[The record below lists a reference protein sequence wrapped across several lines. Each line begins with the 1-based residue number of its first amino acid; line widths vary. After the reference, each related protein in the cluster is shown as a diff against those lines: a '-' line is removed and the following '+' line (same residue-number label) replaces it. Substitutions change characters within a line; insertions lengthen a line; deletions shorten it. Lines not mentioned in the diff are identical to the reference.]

1 MLSDSLT
8 FGLLQNALNASSLSQ
23 SVYASNIANADV
35 PGYKAQSVEFQS
47 LLQNALS
54 GTPTA
59 QLGEKTIPIS
69 TSNANFLLGVKPV
82 VVQNTSTTYSNN
94 GNNVNVTQQMEAM
107 AQNQLRYNALAQDMS
122 LRFQRMKTAIMG

>member
-8 FGLLQNALNASSLSQ
+8 FGLLQNALSASSLSQ

-35 PGYKAQSVEFQS
+35 PGYKAQSVEFQT
-47 LLQNALS
+47 LFQNALS

-59 QLGEKTIPIS
+59 QLGEKTIPIT
-69 TSNANFLLGVKPV
+69 TSSANALLGVKPII
-82 VVQNTSTTYSNN
+82 VQNASTTYSNN
-94 GNNVNVTQQMEAM
+94 GNNVDVAQQMEAM